1 MTASVDATSRREPV
15 AREVQLLQC
24 TGQVTDTNVYSI
36 ALQSLM
42 TDHCTLCTR
51 QGWPTGERRRRDNYW
66 IHRCNLHGPNLH
78 DGVDQIHQLLA
89 QVHALVKAYH
99 PQICDYQCPN
109 RQYVKPKFKPK
120 TMSPLC
126 LLLNRVLYACELGS
140 YFWVHVVL
148 EEGAIQLTRLL
159 EVCRQGWYDAPP
171 GQTWWTEAEAILTP
185 LLHQLDFLVR
195 VGLYAYRL
203 LETDHY
209 GLEEP
214 EPLE

>member
-1 MTASVDATSRREPV
+1 MASSTDATAQQEREI
-15 AREVQLLQC
+15 QLLQC
-24 TGQVTDTNVYSI
+24 TGPVTDTNVYSI

-42 TDHCTLCTR
+42 TDHCTVCTH
-51 QGWPTGERRRRDNYW
+51 QGWPTGKRRQRVNYW
-66 IHRCNLHGPNLH
+66 IHPCNLHGPSLH

-99 PQICDYQCPN
+99 PQICDYKCPN

-120 TMSPLC
+120 TMTPLC